1 MITHPTCPANLLR
14 ADSLG
19 VLGAEVVV
27 STLRV
32 LICRRSIVV
41 VPARGRSSSRSA
53 FEQLQSLGRHST
65 VLNVIRGRKIVV
77 QHSTTSSAVCG
88 ASADGGG
95 VAAVKDVNRD
105 SVGIVDEFGGTEFGE
120 ALNFVSRALNEFT
133 ILSNLKDHVFQSDRK
148 KKKNEK
154 KKDVKV
160 SFCCVAWEKL
170 CVGSKDQE
178 VSFLTRYFFKS
189 KNYSPLVKSPIS
201 ASSSSRRSFMIFSFR
216 LFAAVADAKFV

>member
-178 VSFLTRYFFKS
+178 VSFFF
-189 KNYSPLVKSPIS
+189 
-201 ASSSSRRSFMIFSFR
+201 
-216 LFAAVADAKFV
+216 